1 MSGLLACPFCR
12 ELFSADE
19 GPTCEDCGVR
29 LMPLED
35 LPPSLDAQALEA
47 EERGVTPTPAVD
59 FPLPWSFAGRGRLAL
74 VLLAAAGLALFFA
87 PWVWVVLPDN
97 RVLSGFDLA
106 RGRAG
111 WLWGGFVGWLTLL
124 ALVISRRTV
133 NQMRGVR
140 VICAVFASMT
150 AVETLMMIFRPPQS
164 HPKLTVQLEW
174 QWGLHASLLV
184 SLVAVGVSLF
194 FGGRGDD
201 LRDLPLPGNAKHI
214 DEALH

>member
-1 MSGLLACPFCR
+1 MRLL
-12 ELFSADE
+12 
-19 GPTCEDCGVR
+19 
-29 LMPLED
+29 PLED
-35 LPPSLDAQALEA
+35 LPPSLDAQALVA
-47 EERGVTPTPAVD
+47 EEGGLTPTPAVD
-59 FPLPWSFAGRGRLAL
+59 FLLPWTFAGRGRLAL
-74 VLLAAAGLALFFA
+74 TLLACAGIAAFFA

-111 WLWGGFVGWLTLL
+111 WLWGGLVGWLTLL

-140 VICAVFASMT
+140 VISAVFASMT
-150 AVETLMMIFRPPQS
+150 AVETLMMLFRPPQS

-174 QWGLHASLLV
+174 QWGLYGSLMV
-184 SLVAVGVSLF
+184 SLVAVGVSLW

-201 LRDLPLPGNAKHI
+201 LRDLPLPGDTSQV
-214 DEALH
+214 DETLH